1 MPPPPGSPFD
11 QPQDRPPAR
20 PDLPGPYEP
29 RPGYDDPFGR
39 PGDLQDESAEP
50 RGGRLRGLPFPSY
63 TTRTRGGTQV
73 TVGGCCLPI
82 PIGCLGVL
90 TLAAAVARE
99 VRRSRTR

>member
-1 MPPPPGSPFD
+1 MSPPPGSPYD
-11 QPQDRPPAR
+11 RPQDRPRDQGPGR

-29 RPGYDDPFGR
+29 GREYDDPFG
-39 PGDLQDESAEP
+39 PQDDAAMQQ

-63 TTRTRGGTQV
+63 TTRTRSGTQV

-90 TLAAAVARE
+90 TLAAATVRE
-99 VRRSRTR
+99 VRRRR